1 MHKKKDIIALG
12 GGVLTTRP
20 PGGLSPNQ
28 AQAASPMV
36 CGWRLCAWFGC
47 RRAIGDGRGQSRRR
61 NEFQVLTQ
69 ALKNSLLQH
78 VEVRYSSTYVEEEKK
93 RRVRTRVKPKR
104 NTSIDCVEDANK
116 SIAIGRVVAMSL
128 IYTSQTSR
136 HNVSGILARFVPFG
150 ILCLLQFGR

>member
-47 RRAIGDGRGQSRRR
+47 RHAIGDGRGQAAGHHGVP
-61 NEFQVLTQ
+61 ET
-69 ALKNSLLQH
+69 
-78 VEVRYSSTYVEEEKK
+78 SSE
-93 RRVRTRVKPKR
+93 
-104 NTSIDCVEDANK
+104 S
-116 SIAIGRVVAMSL
+116 
-128 IYTSQTSR
+128 
-136 HNVSGILARFVPFG
+136 
-150 ILCLLQFGR
+150 